1 MADNEDDNNSASS
14 SAAAKMENVDS
25 GGSLQ
30 SEATQTAAGGENNPQ
45 GESNEP
51 CTVNPSEEGG
61 VDQGLTEVTLM
72 HSDSGMDVKVVDG
85 NITQEVIGQIVA
97 GEVVTDP
104 SIIASYIQSAAEAG
118 VTAECTTV
126 SGEVL
131 SALSP
136 TTTIIYVQPDG
147 SFVESSGLSAEEQQ
161 QLIEQL
167 AKQQLVHVA
176 GSEAALKSTAPIVDV
191 QQLIV
196 NKAQVIAQAETAA
209 AYTTSPKTLQ
219 RAVTSHPTSHI
230 TFDATNLQAA
240 AAIQPQPVSVVQNA
254 SQQLQSAAKQVALQ
268 HSQNGAHT
276 TSSKAGE
283 PIQIQVQIPPKSDN
297 KQPQT
302 TPITIFQPHNL
313 SAGQPIV
320 KVSTIGTLSSPQ
332 VIHITPMPGQQQ
344 YFLQNPND
352 PPIQLLLQKPTPVVS
367 TITVPVTHTVVP
379 AASVVKYPSAKPAI
393 SPAPTT
399 KIFVPTCKP
408 AVVQAMPTKILTPSA
423 KPALVQT
430 TTTKVLTPSIKP
442 AVLQGTP
449 TKVLPPS
456 VKPSVVLTPPAKILA
471 PSPKPGA
478 VPATPTK
485 ILTPS
490 TEVLSPP
497 AKITMPT
504 KVVTASTQATG
515 KEKPKVKNR
524 EKKPQKIKTRSGRV
538 SRPPKHKVKDYKF
551 IKNEDLAE
559 SHQSDSD
566 DYSEISVE
574 DEDGEERRKKSS
586 DVTLNLR
593 DKAFKCETCEKAYIG
608 VAGLNRHYKL
618 NPTHDKNQTAS
629 RAEDDSN
636 ITEEQATGTEV
647 PDSSLAKVQSIQ
659 KVQETLN
666 VEVRRPGRPRGP
678 GRPGRPR
685 RPGRPPKR
693 GRPGRP
699 PKYPGGMSLE
709 QQAQRQR
716 NRLREFI
723 KQYDDEDLMEI
734 VLPRLARVMTV
745 WEFVLMKVEKGY
757 PSKQQFP
764 SVYREFEQL
773 HSQVKEMALEY
784 LHTSPA
790 SRPAIEVNN
799 MGVLQSLGI
808 TDPNALKLLNSSE
821 GQQSQK
827 TDQPEIRTNQA
838 TKSLRNIENAK
849 MLPPAKRFKIENC
862 NEETNGYQVN
872 QNGIQKDET
881 ADVSSV
887 LRKPQVVL
895 TRLENLTSVGV
906 TAEDGTQNIENAA
919 PPRTEEEPMETD
931 PPPSDSDNTKPD
943 EDPDPEISKVLN
955 SSVAV
960 DIADQMKQLEQALST
975 DLECKNSQEPPLQ
988 EVQEAQA
995 DALEEPAANQEVQAV
1010 LEQESPVIIQTAE
1023 GLVMQS
1029 AEELAAKGIVIVNG
1043 PDGTMM
1049 HIEAPE
1055 GVPLET
1061 VHALLGI
1068 ETERKT

>member
-1 MADNEDDNNSASS
+1 MADNEDDNNSASK
-14 SAAAKMENVDS
+14 SAAAKMENLDAS
-25 GGSLQ
+25 GPLPQ
-30 SEATQTAAGGENNPQ
+30 PETTQAEGENNQ
-45 GESNEP
+45 DDASK
-51 CTVNPSEEGG
+51 TPSTAEGG
-61 VDQGLTEVTLM
+61 VDQGLAELM
-72 HSDSGMDVKVVDG
+72 HSESAVDVRVVDG
-85 NITQEVIGQIVA
+85 TQEVIGQIVG
-97 GEVVTDP
+97 GEVITDP
-104 SIIASYIQSAAEAG
+104 NIITSYVQVAAEAG

-131 SALSP
+131 NALAP

-167 AKQQLVHVA
+167 AKQHLVHVA
-176 GSEAALKSTAPIVDV
+176 GTDTVVKPSTSPIVDV
-191 QQLIV
+191 QQVIV
-196 NKAQVIAQAETAA
+196 SKAQVIAQTEPA
-209 AYTTSPKTLQ
+209 TTHTTTPKILQ
-219 RAVTSHPTSHI
+219 RAVTSHPTSYI
-230 TFDATNLQAA
+230 TLESSNLQLAT
-240 AAIQPQPVSVVQNA
+240 AIQPQPVSIVQNA
-254 SQQLQSAAKQVALQ
+254 SQQLQSVAKQVALQ
-268 HSQNGAHT
+268 QSQNGANT
-276 TSSKAGE
+276 TTQKTAE
-283 PIQIQVQIPPKSDN
+283 PIQIQVQAPL
-297 KQPQT
+297 KQDSKQRQT
-302 TPITIFQPHNL
+302 TPITILQSQNL
-313 SAGQPIV
+313 SAGQPLV
-320 KVSTIGTLSSPQ
+320 KVSTVGTLSSPQ
-332 VIHITPMPGQQQ
+332 IIHITPVPGQQQ
-344 YFLQNPND
+344 YFLQNPSD
-352 PPIQLLLQKPTPVVS
+352 PPIQLLLQKPSPVVS
-367 TITVPVTHTVVP
+367 TISVPISKVHVP
-379 AASVVKYPSAKPAI
+379 APATVKS
-393 SPAPTT
+393 
-399 KIFVPTCKP
+399 
-408 AVVQAMPTKILTPSA
+408 
-423 KPALVQT
+423 
-430 TTTKVLTPSIKP
+430 
-442 AVLQGTP
+442 
-449 TKVLPPS
+449 
-456 VKPSVVLTPPAKILA
+456 PPAKPVVPTPKVLV
-471 PSPKPGA
+471 PSPK
-478 VPATPTK
+478 
-485 ILTPS
+485 
-490 TEVLSPP
+490 VLSPP

-504 KVVTASTQATG
+504 KVITAETKTSTPTA
-515 KEKPKVKNR
+515 EKDTQKVKNR
-524 EKKPQKIKTRSGRV
+524 QKKPQKIQTRSGRV

-574 DEDGEERRKKSS
+574 DEDGEEHRKKSS

-593 DKAFKCETCEKAYIG
+593 DKSFKCDTCDKAYIG

-618 NPTHDKNQTAS
+618 NPTHDKNPTPPQ
-629 RAEDDSN
+629 AEDLSKTRD
-636 ITEEQATGTEV
+636 EQPSGTEV
-647 PDSSLAKVQSIQ
+647 TDTSHVKTLSTQ
-659 KVQETLN
+659 KVQEIGK
-666 VEVRRPGRPRGP
+666 VEIRRPGRPRGP

-716 NRLREFI
+716 NRLKEFI

-734 VLPRLARVMTV
+734 VLPRLARVMTL

-764 SVYREFEQL
+764 SVYHEFEQL
-773 HSQVKEMALEY
+773 HSQVKKMALEY

-808 TDPNALKLLNSSE
+808 TDPNALKLLTSSE

-827 TDQPEIRTNQA
+827 TNQSEPRA
-838 TKSLRNIENAK
+838 NQGTKSLRTFENAK

-881 ADVSSV
+881 VDGSV

-895 TRLENLTSVGV
+895 TRLENLTSVDL
-906 TAEDGTQNIENAA
+906 TAEDATESAENAS
-919 PPRTEEEPMETD
+919 PPRTEEEPMETEV
-931 PPPSDSDNTKPD
+931 PSSDSDATKTV
-943 EDPDPEISKVLN
+943 EDPDISKVLN

-975 DLECKNSQEPPLQ
+975 DSEFKNSQEPAQQ
-988 EVQEAQA
+988 EVQEGQA
-995 DALEEPAANQEVQAV
+995 DTLEDLEASQVVQE
-1010 LEQESPVIIQTAE
+1010 ESPVVIQTAE

>member
-1 MADNEDDNNSASS
+1 MADNEDENNSTSK
-14 SAAAKMENVDS
+14 SAAAQMENLDAS
-25 GGSLQ
+25 QPLQ
-30 SEATQTAAGGENNPQ
+30 QPETTQAEGENNQ
-45 GESNEP
+45 EDASK
-51 CTVNPSEEGG
+51 TPSTAEGG
-61 VDQGLTEVTLM
+61 VDQGLVELM
-72 HSDSGMDVKVVDG
+72 HGESEVDVRVVDG
-85 NITQEVIGQIVA
+85 NVTQEVIGQIVS
-97 GEVVTDP
+97 GEVITD
-104 SIIASYIQSAAEAG
+104 SNIITSFVQATAEAG
-118 VTAECTTV
+118 LTAECTTV
-126 SGEVL
+126 SGDVL
-131 SALSP
+131 NALAP

-167 AKQQLVHVA
+167 SKQQLVHVA
-176 GSEAALKSTAPIVDV
+176 GTETVVKPSTAPIVDV
-191 QQLIV
+191 QQVIV
-196 NKAQVIAQAETAA
+196 SKAQVIAQTEPA
-209 AYTTSPKTLQ
+209 TTHTTTPKILQ
-219 RAVTSHPTSHI
+219 RSVTAQPASYIALETS
-230 TFDATNLQAA
+230 NLQLTT
-240 AAIQPQPVSVVQNA
+240 AIQPQPVSIVQNA
-254 SQQLQSAAKQVALQ
+254 SQQLQSVAKHVALQ
-268 HSQNGAHT
+268 QSQNGANT
-276 TSSKAGE
+276 TTQKAAE
-283 PIQIQVQIPPKSDN
+283 PIQIQVQAPLKQDN
-297 KQPQT
+297 KQRQT
-302 TPITIFQPHNL
+302 TPITILQPQNL
-313 SAGQPIV
+313 SASQPMV
-320 KVSTIGTLSSPQ
+320 KVSTVGTLSSPQ
-332 VIHITPMPGQQQ
+332 IIHITPVPGQQQ

-352 PPIQLLLQKPTPVVS
+352 PPIQLLLQKPAPIVS
-367 TITVPVTHTVVP
+367 TISVPVSKVHVP
-379 AASVVKYPSAKPAI
+379 APTTVKSPVPSAKPV
-393 SPAPTT
+393 
-399 KIFVPTCKP
+399 VPTP
-408 AVVQAMPTKILTPSA
+408 KIL
-423 KPALVQT
+423 V
-430 TTTKVLTPSIKP
+430 
-442 AVLQGTP
+442 
-449 TKVLPPS
+449 
-456 VKPSVVLTPPAKILA
+456 
-471 PSPKPGA
+471 PSPK
-478 VPATPTK
+478 
-485 ILTPS
+485 
-490 TEVLSPP
+490 VLSPP
-497 AKITMPT
+497 AKITTPT
-504 KVVTASTQATG
+504 KVITVETKTSTPAVG
-515 KEKPKVKNR
+515 KDTQKAKNR
-524 EKKPQKIKTRSGRV
+524 QKKPQKIQTRSGRV

-574 DEDGEERRKKSS
+574 DEDGEERGKKSS

-593 DKAFKCETCEKAYIG
+593 DKSFKCDTCDKAYIG

-618 NPTHDKNQTAS
+618 NPTHDKNPTPPQ
-629 RAEDDSN
+629 AEDLSTTRD
-636 ITEEQATGTEV
+636 EQPSGTEV
-647 PDSSLAKVQSIQ
+647 TDYSENVKTLSTQ
-659 KVQETLN
+659 KVQEIGK
-666 VEVRRPGRPRGP
+666 VEPRRPGRPRGP
-678 GRPGRPR
+678 VRPGRPR

-699 PKYPGGMSLE
+699 PKYPRGMSLE

-716 NRLREFI
+716 NRLKEFI

-764 SVYREFEQL
+764 SVYHEFEQL
-773 HSQVKEMALEY
+773 HSQVKKMALEY

-808 TDPNALKLLNSSE
+808 TDPNALKLLTSSE

-827 TDQPEIRTNQA
+827 TNQSEPRANQA
-838 TKSLRNIENAK
+838 TKSLRSIENAK

-881 ADVSSV
+881 VDGSV
-887 LRKPQVVL
+887 MRKPQVVL
-895 TRLENLTSVGV
+895 TRLESLTSVDL
-906 TAEDGTQNIENAA
+906 TADAPAQSAENAS

-931 PPPSDSDNTKPD
+931 VPSSDSDATKAV
-943 EDPDPEISKVLN
+943 EDPEISKVLN

-960 DIADQMKQLEQALST
+960 DIADQVKQLEQALST
-975 DLECKNSQEPPLQ
+975 DSEFKNSQEPAQQ
-988 EVQEAQA
+988 EVQEDQVE
-995 DALEEPAANQEVQAV
+995 ALEEPVVQE
-1010 LEQESPVIIQTAE
+1010 ESSVVIQTAE

>member
-25 GGSLQ
+25 GGCLQ
-30 SEATQTAAGGENNPQ
+30 FVQIAQTAVDGKNNPE
-45 GESNEP
+45 GESNNP
-51 CTVNPSEEGG
+51 CTVNPTQEGG
-61 VDQGLTEVTLM
+61 VDQGLTEVM
-72 HSDSGMDVKVVDG
+72 HSESGVDVKVVDD
-85 NITQEVIGQIVA
+85 TQEVIGQIVT

-118 VTAECTTV
+118 MTAECTTV
-126 SGEVL
+126 SGEIL

-191 QQLIV
+191 QQVIV
-196 NKAQVIAQAETAA
+196 SKAQVIAQAEPAA
-209 AYTTSPKTLQ
+209 ATTTSPKILQ
-219 RAVTSHPTSHI
+219 RTVTAQPTSYI
-230 TFDATNLQAA
+230 TLEASNLQVAA

-254 SQQLQSAAKQVALQ
+254 SQQLQSVAKQVALQ
-268 HSQNGAHT
+268 QSQNGAHT
-276 TSSKAGE
+276 TSQKASE
-283 PIQIQVQIPPKSDN
+283 PIQIQVQTPPKQDI
-297 KQPQT
+297 KQHQT
-302 TPITIFQPHNL
+302 TPITILQPQNL
-313 SAGQPIV
+313 SAGQPLV
-320 KVSTIGTLSSPQ
+320 KVSTVGTLSSPQ
-332 VIHITPMPGQQQ
+332 VIHITPVPGQQQ

-352 PPIQLLLQKPTPVVS
+352 PPIQLLLQKPAPVVS
-367 TITVPVTHTVVP
+367 TISVPVTHKVVQAMLKSPSTKPATVQATPTKILV
-379 AASVVKYPSAKPAI
+379 PSA
-393 SPAPTT
+393 
-399 KIFVPTCKP
+399 KP
-408 AVVQAMPTKILTPSA
+408 AVVQATPTKILTPSA
-423 KPALVQT
+423 KPVVAQ
-430 TTTKVLTPSIKP
+430 
-442 AVLQGTP
+442 AMP
-449 TKVLPPS
+449 TKIFTPS
-456 VKPSVVLTPPAKILA
+456 VKPAVVPTAPAKILA
-471 PSPKPGA
+471 PSPKPAA

-485 ILTPS
+485 ILSPS
-490 TEVLSPP
+490 SNVLSLP
-497 AKITMPT
+497 AKITTLT
-504 KVVTASTQATG
+504 KVITVDTKTSTPASE

-524 EKKPQKIKTRSGRV
+524 EKKPQKIQTRSGRV

-593 DKAFKCETCEKAYIG
+593 DKSFKCETCEKAYIG
-608 VAGLNRHYKL
+608 IAGLNRHYKL
-618 NPTHDKNQTAS
+618 NPTHDKNQTSS
-629 RAEDDSN
+629 RAEDDAE
-636 ITEEQATGTEV
+636 ITEEQTTGTEIS
-647 PDSSLAKVQSIQ
+647 DTSHAKLPSIQ
-659 KVQETLN
+659 KVQETVK

-699 PKYPGGMSLE
+699 PKYPGGMNLE

-790 SRPAIEVNN
+790 TRPAIEVNN
-799 MGVLQSLGI
+799 MEVLQSLGI

-827 TDQPEIRTNQA
+827 TNQPETRANQA

-881 ADVSSV
+881 ADVSV

-895 TRLENLTSVGV
+895 TRLENLTSVGL
-906 TAEDGTQNIENAA
+906 TADDGTQGVENAA

-931 PPPSDSDNTKPD
+931 APPSDSNTTKTA
-943 EDPDPEISKVLN
+943 EDPDPEISTVLN
-955 SSVAV
+955 SSEAV
-960 DIADQMKQLEQALST
+960 DITDQIKQLEQALST
-975 DLECKNSQEPPLQ
+975 DVECKNSQEPPQQ
-988 EVQEAQA
+988 EDQGAQA
-995 DALEEPAANQEVQAV
+995 DALEDPAAGQEVQPV
-1010 LEQESPVIIQTAE
+1010 VEQESPVIIQTAE

-1068 ETERKT
+1068 ETEKKT

>member
-1 MADNEDDNNSASS
+1 MADNEDENNSASK
-14 SAAAKMENVDS
+14 SAAEQMENLDTS
-25 GGSLQ
+25 EPLQ
-30 SEATQTAAGGENNPQ
+30 QPETTQAEGENNQ
-45 GESNEP
+45 EDASK
-51 CTVNPSEEGG
+51 TPSTAEGG
-61 VDQGLTEVTLM
+61 VDQGLVELM
-72 HSDSGMDVKVVDG
+72 HSESEVDVRVVDG
-85 NITQEVIGQIVA
+85 NVTQEVIGQIVS
-97 GEVVTDP
+97 GEVITD
-104 SIIASYIQSAAEAG
+104 SNIITSYVQATAEAG
-118 VTAECTTV
+118 LTAECTTV
-126 SGEVL
+126 SGDVL
-131 SALSP
+131 NALAP

-167 AKQQLVHVA
+167 SKQQLVHVA
-176 GSEAALKSTAPIVDV
+176 GTETVVKPSTAPIVDV
-191 QQLIV
+191 QQVIV
-196 NKAQVIAQAETAA
+196 SKAQVIAQPEPA
-209 AYTTSPKTLQ
+209 TTHTTTPKILQ
-219 RAVTSHPTSHI
+219 RSVTAQPTSYI
-230 TFDATNLQAA
+230 TLETSNLQLATA
-240 AAIQPQPVSVVQNA
+240 VQPQPVSIVQNA
-254 SQQLQSAAKQVALQ
+254 SQQLQSVAKHVALQ
-268 HSQNGAHT
+268 QSQNGANT
-276 TSSKAGE
+276 TTQKAAE
-283 PIQIQVQIPPKSDN
+283 PIQIQVQAPLKQDN
-297 KQPQT
+297 KQRQT
-302 TPITIFQPHNL
+302 TPITILQSQNL
-313 SAGQPIV
+313 STGQPLV
-320 KVSTIGTLSSPQ
+320 KVSTVGTLSSPQ
-332 VIHITPMPGQQQ
+332 IIHITPVPGQQQ

-352 PPIQLLLQKPTPVVS
+352 PPIQLLLQKPAPMVS
-367 TITVPVTHTVVP
+367 TISVPISKVHVP
-379 AASVVKYPSAKPAI
+379 APATVKSPSAKPV
-393 SPAPTT
+393 
-399 KIFVPTCKP
+399 VPTP
-408 AVVQAMPTKILTPSA
+408 KIL
-423 KPALVQT
+423 V
-430 TTTKVLTPSIKP
+430 
-442 AVLQGTP
+442 
-449 TKVLPPS
+449 
-456 VKPSVVLTPPAKILA
+456 
-471 PSPKPGA
+471 PSPK
-478 VPATPTK
+478 
-485 ILTPS
+485 
-490 TEVLSPP
+490 VLSPP
-497 AKITMPT
+497 AKITMPAKVITVET
-504 KVVTASTQATG
+504 KTSTPAVG
-515 KEKPKVKNR
+515 KDTQKAKNR
-524 EKKPQKIKTRSGRV
+524 QKKPQKIQTRSGRV

-574 DEDGEERRKKSS
+574 DEDGEERGKKSS

-593 DKAFKCETCEKAYIG
+593 DKSFKCDTCDKAYIG

-618 NPTHDKNQTAS
+618 NPTHDKNPTPPQ
-629 RAEDDSN
+629 AEDLSTTRD
-636 ITEEQATGTEV
+636 EQPSGTEV
-647 PDSSLAKVQSIQ
+647 TDNSHVKTLSTQ
-659 KVQETLN
+659 KVQEIGK
-666 VEVRRPGRPRGP
+666 VEPRRPGRPRGP
-678 GRPGRPR
+678 VRPGRPR

-699 PKYPGGMSLE
+699 PKYPRGMSLE

-716 NRLREFI
+716 NRLKEFI

-764 SVYREFEQL
+764 SVYHEFEQL
-773 HSQVKEMALEY
+773 HSQVKKMALEY

-808 TDPNALKLLNSSE
+808 TDPNALKLLTSSE

-827 TDQPEIRTNQA
+827 TNQSEPRANQA
-838 TKSLRNIENAK
+838 TKSLRSIENAK

-881 ADVSSV
+881 VDGSV
-887 LRKPQVVL
+887 MRKPQVVL
-895 TRLENLTSVGV
+895 TRLESLTSVDL
-906 TAEDGTQNIENAA
+906 TADDATQSAENAS

-931 PPPSDSDNTKPD
+931 VPSSDSDATRAV
-943 EDPDPEISKVLN
+943 EDPEISKVLD

-975 DLECKNSQEPPLQ
+975 DSEFKNSQEQAQQ
-988 EVQEAQA
+988 EVQEDQV
-995 DALEEPAANQEVQAV
+995 DALEDPEAIQVVQE
-1010 LEQESPVIIQTAE
+1010 ESSVVIQTAE